1 MIHMLN
7 KTESNQSY
15 AFLVTVDKT
24 EFTKVVQKSF
34 WNEIRTLS
42 SVLPATNNDFKFKAD
57 GSQE

>member
-1 MIHMLN
+1 MKL
-7 KTESNQSY
+7 NQSY